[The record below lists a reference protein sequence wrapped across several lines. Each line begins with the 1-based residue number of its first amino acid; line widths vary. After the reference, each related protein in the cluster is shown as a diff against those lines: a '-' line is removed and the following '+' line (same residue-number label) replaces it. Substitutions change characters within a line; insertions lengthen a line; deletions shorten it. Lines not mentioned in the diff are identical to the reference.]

1 MGTLEEIIRDIR
13 STAQKCYLDT
23 GAMSLMPKTV
33 FEAVEDFH
41 ESRRRNGPSFAEYW
55 KEVDTLRSRTAQ
67 LIGSAPE
74 EIMFL
79 QNTSMGINLAA
90 KAVDLKVGDNVVVTN
105 IEFPSNI
112 YPWMNLESQGVEVR
126 MIDISD
132 GRLDEEKLAKICDE
146 KTKVLSISWVQAL
159 NGMVANLQMC
169 SEFCQ
174 THDIVFVVD
183 AIQGLGVLPIDVKK
197 VHIDFLVS
205 GFFKWLLGPD
215 GIAFVYIN
223 QEILGNL
230 NNPFIGWAGMK
241 NKFDYT
247 TYKFDLLLEARR
259 YETGN
264 MNFSGI
270 FGARQGV
277 EIILEHQEEIGEK
290 VQNLTQYLR
299 DAVQKLD
306 GAEVLSPA
314 EGEMAGITLIGCR
327 DSKQKYE
334 LLQKKGITVNYR
346 NGIRVSLHFYNTTED
361 IDCFLGTIR

>member
-33 FEAVEDFH
+33 FEAIEDFH

-159 NGMVANLQMC
+159 NGMVTNLQMC

-314 EGEMAGITLIGCR
+314 EGEMAGITLIECR

>member
-33 FEAVEDFH
+33 FETVEDFH

-146 KTKVLSISWVQAL
+146 KTKVLSLSLI
-159 NGMVANLQMC
+159 
-169 SEFCQ
+169 
-174 THDIVFVVD
+174 
-183 AIQGLGVLPIDVKK
+183 
-197 VHIDFLVS
+197 HI
-205 GFFKWLLGPD
+205 
-215 GIAFVYIN
+215 
-223 QEILGNL
+223 
-230 NNPFIGWAGMK
+230 
-241 NKFDYT
+241 
-247 TYKFDLLLEARR
+247 
-259 YETGN
+259 
-264 MNFSGI
+264 
-270 FGARQGV
+270 
-277 EIILEHQEEIGEK
+277 
-290 VQNLTQYLR
+290 
-299 DAVQKLD
+299 
-306 GAEVLSPA
+306 
-314 EGEMAGITLIGCR
+314 
-327 DSKQKYE
+327 
-334 LLQKKGITVNYR
+334 
-346 NGIRVSLHFYNTTED
+346 
-361 IDCFLGTIR
+361 